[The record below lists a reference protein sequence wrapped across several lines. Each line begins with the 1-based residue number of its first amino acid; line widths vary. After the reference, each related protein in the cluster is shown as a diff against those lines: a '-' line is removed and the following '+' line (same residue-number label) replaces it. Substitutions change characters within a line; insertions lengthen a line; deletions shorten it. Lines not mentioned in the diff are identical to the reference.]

1 MKREGGEPLP
11 SLLCGFDGPLLTPL
25 NVFSS
30 CMHTHVQGGRE
41 DCGCKGGG
49 GGVGWGGKAKQGEQ
63 GVIGRAGF
71 GAVTR
76 CSRGDGDLN
85 TCSPHR
91 NQLVQLH

>member
-30 CMHTHVQGGRE
+30 CMHTHVQGGRIV
-41 DCGCKGGG
+41 DAKGVEG
-49 GGVGWGGKAKQGEQ
+49 GGKAKQRERGI
-63 GVIGRAGF
+63 IGRAGF

-91 NQLVQLH
+91 NQLAQLH